1 MKILIADDSKM
12 ARKIVIKTLNEAI
25 TFDKTILEATNGQE
39 ALELYKLHKPSIIFL
54 DLTMPVMDGFEAL
67 EKIKE
72 FDNDA
77 KVVVV
82 SADIQKTS
90 MDKVRKL
97 GAIDFIKKPIN
108 KDKIEHLLNKIS

>member
-1 MKILIADDSKM
+1 MNILIADDSKM
-12 ARKIVIKTLNEAI
+12 ARKIVIRTLSDVISTEN
-25 TFDKTILEATNGQE
+25 TIFEATNGQE
-39 ALELYKLHKPSIIFL
+39 ALDMYKEINPSILFL

-72 FDNDA
+72 FDKDA

-82 SADIQKTS
+82 SADIQKSS

-108 KDKIEHLLNKIS
+108 SDKVKLLLNKIS